1 MVLIP
6 DKPNSCPDGFG
17 APTVGVMSNIH
28 GHDHVHSHGL
38 DGAALSA
45 NRSRLGIVIGIVS
58 VVLVVEFIG
67 GLLSGS
73 LALFADAGHMLSDI
87 TGLVVALVATVMSA
101 RPATDTRTFGHR
113 RSEVFA
119 AFINAAILLA
129 VVVFIV
135 IEAVRRLANPGTDGV
150 QAPLMLV
157 VAAVGAI
164 ANTVSLLVLRGGT
177 KDSINMR
184 GAYLEVLGDLF
195 GSFAVIVAAVVIL
208 FTGFE
213 RADSIASIV
222 IAALILPRALSL
234 LRDVVVVLS
243 QGTPRGTD
251 IELIR
256 EHVLAKPGV
265 VSVHDVHVWSIT
277 PGSNVFSAHV
287 VVEQRVFIENRT
299 DSLLD
304 ALSECLAEHFDVAHS
319 TFQLEPEEHADH
331 ELEQHR

>member
-1 MVLIP
+1 
-6 DKPNSCPDGFG
+6 
-17 APTVGVMSNIH
+17 MSNEH
-28 GHDHVHSHGL
+28 GHDHAHSHGL
-38 DGAALSA
+38 DGAVLSA
-45 NRSRLGIVIGIVS
+45 NRSRLGIAIGIVS

-73 LALFADAGHMLSDI
+73 LALFADAGHMLSDL
-87 TGLVVALVATVMSA
+87 TGLIVALVATVMAA

-113 RSEVFA
+113 RTEVFA

-129 VVVFIV
+129 VVVFV
-135 IEAVRRLANPGTDGV
+135 VVEAVRRLANPGTDGV
-150 QAPLMLV
+150 QAPLMLI

-164 ANTVSLLVLRGGT
+164 ANTVSLLVLRGGA

-195 GSFAVIVAAVVIL
+195 GSIAVIVAAVVIL
-208 FTGFE
+208 LTGFE
-213 RADSIASIV
+213 RADSIASLV

-234 LRDVVVVLS
+234 LRDVVRVLS

-251 IELIR
+251 VALIR

-287 VVEQRVFIENRT
+287 VVEQRVFSENRT